1 MTERTH
7 RRWLWAVLALAVI
20 LRAGFGLTRS
30 GLTASS
36 DEPEWDGAARAFLTL
51 GVMHPD
57 IGIYRP
63 PLYPLML
70 AGIYGVTGH
79 SPFVVRMWQALLGVA
94 TCGLLYGIGRRIGG
108 GTAGMIAAGMG
119 AVYPVFVFFTGVL
132 MAETLLI
139 FLTTA
144 VLFVWLRF
152 EAMSSYGNAVTL
164 GILAGLAALCK
175 PVVFAWVPLLL
186 WGWWRG
192 CALAYRRRI
201 ARAAVVAGAMG
212 LTLLPWT
219 ARNAVISGYFVP
231 VSSNLGMNLM
241 IGNEPEATG
250 VYRNEADYLGL
261 FGRITEPSAH
271 PVARDRMAARQ
282 ALRWIAGSPGRFAG
296 LAVGKLVL
304 LWHPL
309 VAGESAVRNLMALL
323 SCGPVLALGVW
334 GIFRLRGR
342 PEAWGVG
349 SLLMALSVVHAVF
362 FAHTR
367 FRMPA
372 DAALMGPAAWML
384 AQWWQKRRRGKDT
397 GAASV

>member
-1 MTERTH
+1 MTERAH
-7 RRWLWAVLALAVI
+7 RRWLWAALALALI
-20 LRAGFGLTRS
+20 LRVGFGLTRD

-36 DEPEWDGAARAFLTL
+36 DEQEWDGAARAFLTL

-57 IGIYRP
+57 IGAYRP

-79 SPFVVRMWQALLGVA
+79 APFAARMWQALLGAA

-108 GTAGMIAAGMG
+108 ETAGVIAAGMG
-119 AVYPVFVFFTGVL
+119 AVYPLFVFFSGVL
-132 MAETLLI
+132 MAETLLV

-144 VLFVWLRF
+144 VLLVSLRF
-152 EAMSSYGNAVTL
+152 EATPSFGNAVTL
-164 GILAGLAALCK
+164 GILSGLSVLCK
-175 PVVFAWVPLLL
+175 PVALAWIPLLL
-186 WGWWRG
+186 WGWWRRS
-192 CALAYRRRI
+192 ALVYRRRM
-201 ARAAVVAGAMG
+201 ARAAAVAGAMG
-212 LTLLPWT
+212 LTLLPW
-219 ARNAVISGYFVP
+219 AVRNAVSSGYFVP

-261 FGRITEPSAH
+261 FDRMTEPSAH
-271 PVARDRMAARQ
+271 PVARDRQAARQ
-282 ALRWIAGSPGRFAG
+282 TLRWIAGSPGRFAK
-296 LAVGKLVL
+296 LAVRKLVW
-304 LWHPL
+304 LWSPL
-309 VAGESAVRNLMALL
+309 VEGESAVRNLIAFF

-334 GIFRLRGR
+334 GTFRSRGC

-349 SLLMALSVVHAVF
+349 SLLIALSVAHAVF

-384 AQWWQKRRRGKDT
+384 ARRWRQWRGGPDCDQ
-397 GAASV
+397 A